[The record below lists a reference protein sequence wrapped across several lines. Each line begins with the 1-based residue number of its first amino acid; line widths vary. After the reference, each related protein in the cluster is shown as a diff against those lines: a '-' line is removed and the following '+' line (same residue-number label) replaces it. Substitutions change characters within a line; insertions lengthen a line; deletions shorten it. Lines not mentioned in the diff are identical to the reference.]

1 MNEEL
6 SLIYNK
12 ALDILSRREHSSKE
26 LTQKLFKKFD
36 NKTLIHE
43 VINKLTKNNLLN
55 DIRFAE
61 MYTLARK
68 KKGFGPKKIFY
79 ELLTKG
85 LLENDI
91 NAAIDDEGEWES
103 IAQKVFKKKYPN
115 GISED
120 IKTTL
125 KQKNFLMS
133 RGFSFKEIESIF
145 TNDMV

>member
-26 LTQKLFKKFD
+26 LAQKLLKKFD
-36 NKTLIHE
+36 NKNLIHE
-43 VINKLTKNNLLN
+43 VIQKLVENNLLN

-68 KKGFGPKKIFY
+68 NKGFGPKKIFY

-85 LLENDI
+85 LPETDI
-91 NAAIDDEGEWES
+91 NAAIDHEGEWEG

-115 GISED
+115 GKSED

-125 KQKNFLMS
+125 KQKNFLIN
-133 RGFSFKEIESIF
+133 RGFSLKEIESVF
-145 TNDMV
+145 DNDMV